1 MLRLHSHSDLDQVV
15 DTMVGLTRI
24 SHLHRVIVAGSN
36 GLQLCGELR
45 RRGFVLVGTPAMCR
59 LSRGHH
65 AVGLITGEDTLPGI
79 ISALEG
85 ISGFLSAHA
94 SIAILIGGHESGFGT
109 KIRAR
114 LEKMGFRIEAGV
126 RCRQG
131 LVLSAFR
138 PGFGELK
145 AAA

>member
-15 DTMVGLTRI
+15 DTMVDLTRL
-24 SHLHRVIVAGSN
+24 SHLHRVIVAGGNS
-36 GLQLCGELR
+36 LQLCSALR
-45 RRGFVLVGTPAMCR
+45 RRGFLLVGTPTMSR
-59 LSRGHH
+59 PSRGHH
-65 AVGLITGEDTLPGI
+65 TVGLITGEDTLSGI
-79 ISALEG
+79 ISALDEVG
-85 ISGFLSAHA
+85 GFLSAYA
-94 SIAILIGGHESGFGT
+94 SIAILIGGQESGFGL